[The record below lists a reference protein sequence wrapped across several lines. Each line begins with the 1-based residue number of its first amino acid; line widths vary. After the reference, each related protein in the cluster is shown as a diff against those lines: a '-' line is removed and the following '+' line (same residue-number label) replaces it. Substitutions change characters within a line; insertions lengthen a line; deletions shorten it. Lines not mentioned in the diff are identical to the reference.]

1 LIRIQKAAP
10 IDLSAL
16 LIDPL
21 FIILTFQIGGSTSRI
36 LYYSFDLGTD
46 PEVIAEV
53 VRLAKRIHPRP
64 EGPWHLFFDE
74 ITSVP
79 QWQLGVKVAWDSGVT
94 SDDALLLTASSAHD
108 LKRGAE
114 RLPGRRGKGRD
125 YLQLPI
131 SFRDFCM
138 LTHGVKF
145 DDEPLW
151 PEEFLTPKGERTLTR
166 LMSQQQTLS
175 GAFEEYQRVGGFPAA
190 VSDLLTEP
198 TRDVTP
204 ETLQSLWSIIAG
216 DVSKSGRDPLAALK
230 LLDSIAVSLGSTL
243 SWQSAARAM
252 GFEAPNTA
260 KEYAEF
266 LAESFALLALY
277 YWDIDRKSLE
287 PNKQRKLYWLDPVL
301 GRIPALLIPG
311 SRVAPTDGL
320 IENVVAAGLFRSAA
334 QTLIQANAVPGTVGY
349 WRSSSDRELDFVIP
363 QVTDLKQMRLP
374 IEVKGD
380 NATGLNGAR
389 QTIRQRFRKGL
400 VLSRTVLDWRADIA
414 ILPVWSFLAGLREEP
429 HRTITLG

>member
-1 LIRIQKAAP
+1 MQQLVAK
-10 IDLSAL
+10 
-16 LIDPL
+16 
-21 FIILTFQIGGSTSRI
+21 GESRI

-53 VRLAKRIHPRP
+53 VRLAKRIHPHP
-64 EGPWHLFFDE
+64 EGPWYLFFDE

-94 SDDALLLTASSAHD
+94 SGDALLLTASSAHD

-151 PEEFLTPKGERTLTR
+151 PEEFLTPKGERILTR

-175 GAFEEYQRVGGFPAA
+175 RAFEEYQRVGGFPAA

-198 TRDVTP
+198 TRDATP

-287 PNKQRKLYWLDPVL
+287 SNKQRKLYWLDPVL

-400 VLSRTVLDWRADIA
+400 VLSRTVFDWRADIA

>member
-1 LIRIQKAAP
+1 MTTPFEAALRDAHP
-10 IDLSAL
+10 WWFGGDMSADPHLRRLGQSPFQWDPPSLSS
-16 LIDPL
+16 IPL
-21 FIILTFQIGGSTSRI
+21 RYGDTHTLRGPRQAGKSTTVKRLMQQLVAKGESRI

-260 KEYAEF
+260 KE
-266 LAESFALLALY
+266 
-277 YWDIDRKSLE
+277 
-287 PNKQRKLYWLDPVL
+287 
-301 GRIPALLIPG
+301 
-311 SRVAPTDGL
+311 
-320 IENVVAAGLFRSAA
+320 
-334 QTLIQANAVPGTVGY
+334 
-349 WRSSSDRELDFVIP
+349 
-363 QVTDLKQMRLP
+363 
-374 IEVKGD
+374 
-380 NATGLNGAR
+380 
-389 QTIRQRFRKGL
+389 
-400 VLSRTVLDWRADIA
+400 
-414 ILPVWSFLAGLREEP
+414 
-429 HRTITLG
+429 